1 MWKERRRSER
11 RPGNG
16 LVQVLNSTGGPAREC
31 RLTDISEG
39 GVRLYAE
46 NLALTDEFTLYLP
59 SGENRCRRCRVIW
72 RLGHEIGAAFADLE
86 ESCSERAPELVGQF
100 AR

>member
-11 RPGNG
+11 RPANG
-16 LVQVLNSTGGPAREC
+16 LVQVQNSIGGPAREC

-46 NLALTDEFTLYLP
+46 NLVLTDDFKLYLP
-59 SGENRCRRCRVIW
+59 SGENRHRRCRVIW
-72 RLGHEIGAAFADLE
+72 RLGHEIGAAFADME
-86 ESCSERAPELVGQF
+86 ERRSERALELAGQF